1 MKRKISR
8 WSCGIAVASL
18 AALALVACDN
28 ETLAGPSFNST
39 NSSLAE
45 SSSSEIVARPT
56 CDALSPECGYTVEEL
71 CRMGETRFCGNSS
84 SSSVIPLSS
93 QCAALL
99 PECGYTVEQL
109 CEMGITYYCAN
120 SSSSVQHPSSSS
132 SVETCPIGTHRTS
145 TCRGKDFYVPVCC
158 EDEDDPIETCQHVS
172 DVKCEACL
180 PGEKCI
186 CHPCNER
193 LESESRDCSTG
204 KELYCKDGEWKTS
217 TEICPNGR
225 WTTSCGDKEF
235 HEPVCCTE
243 EMRGTCKHI
252 SDYDGMTA
260 QGDCVNQNGSSAVD
274 CVTGDNY
281 QCRNNNWEKVAC
293 LNIKPDECKPGMGGC
308 GYRLCEPNGIKEIAD
323 CESGAIYYCDGE
335 KWEVKETENNQRC
348 ARGELEYCEAC
359 YREGE
364 FEGHYKCENGK
375 WKEYGLGDEICVH
388 VSKLKCKLGMVGC
401 GSCDPIYEGT
411 IAEDC
416 ETGYPYQCH
425 NGFWSEISVLPRC
438 DALSP
443 ECGYSEY
450 ELCSKYGLK
459 EYCNDKWLSEPCDGS
474 ESSRDLRIYA
484 NDDLYRSE
492 NYICVNGKWVERY
505 RFYECAEELECD
517 NPSIRCQSSPH
528 IGTACDGDG
537 TTKGI
542 DGCVLYCSNGAYLY
556 APPPM

>member
-1 MKRKISR
+1 MNHKITR
-8 WSCGIAVASL
+8 MSCGVAVASL
-18 AALALVACDN
+18 AMLALVACDN
-28 ETLAGPSFNST
+28 ETLNGPSFESPKSSIAESS
-39 NSSLAE
+39 SSLAE
-45 SSSSEIVARPT
+45 SSSSLVVSSSAVESSSSEMVVRPR
-56 CDALSPECGYTVEEL
+56 CDALDPECGYTVEEL
-71 CRMGETRFCGNSS
+71 CRMGETRYCNNSS
-84 SSSVIPLSS
+84 SSAVVL
-93 QCAALL
+93 
-99 PECGYTVEQL
+99 
-109 CEMGITYYCAN
+109 
-120 SSSSVQHPSSSS
+120 PSSSS
-132 SVETCPIGTHRTS
+132 IVQSS
-145 TCRGKDFYVPVCC
+145 SSA
-158 EDEDDPIETCQHVS
+158 IEQS
-172 DVKCEACL
+172 
-180 PGEKCI
+180 
-186 CHPCNER
+186 
-193 LESESRDCSTG
+193 
-204 KELYCKDGEWKTS
+204 
-217 TEICPNGR
+217 CPNGR
-225 WTTSCGDKEF
+225 WTTVCGDKWLQK
-235 HEPVCCTE
+235 PVCCE
-243 EMRGTCKHI
+243 EEPVENCRHI

-260 QGDCVNQNGSSAVD
+260 QGNCVNQNGSSAVD

-281 QCRNNNWEKVAC
+281 QCRNNYWEKVSC

-323 CESGAIYYCDGE
+323 CESGTIYYCNGE
-335 KWEVKETENNQRC
+335 IWKVKETENNKRC
-348 ARGELEYCEAC
+348 ADGELEYCEAC

-375 WKEYGLGDEICVH
+375 WREYGLGDEICVH
-388 VSKLKCKLGMVGC
+388 VSKLKCKLGTVGC

-416 ETGYPYQCH
+416 ETGFPYQCH

-528 IGTACDGDG
+528 IGTSCDGDG
-537 TTKGI
+537 TTKEI

>member
-1 MKRKISR
+1 MNHKITR
-8 WSCGIAVASL
+8 MSCGVAVASL
-18 AALALVACDN
+18 AMLALVACDN
-28 ETLAGPSFNST
+28 ETLNGPSFESPKSSIAESS
-39 NSSLAE
+39 SSLAE
-45 SSSSEIVARPT
+45 SSSSLVVSSSAVESSSSEMVVRPR
-56 CDALSPECGYTVEEL
+56 CDALDPECGYTVEEL
-71 CRMGETRFCGNSS
+71 CRMGETRYCNNSS
-84 SSSVIPLSS
+84 SSAVVL
-93 QCAALL
+93 
-99 PECGYTVEQL
+99 
-109 CEMGITYYCAN
+109 
-120 SSSSVQHPSSSS
+120 PSSSS
-132 SVETCPIGTHRTS
+132 IVQSS
-145 TCRGKDFYVPVCC
+145 SSA
-158 EDEDDPIETCQHVS
+158 IEQS
-172 DVKCEACL
+172 
-180 PGEKCI
+180 
-186 CHPCNER
+186 
-193 LESESRDCSTG
+193 
-204 KELYCKDGEWKTS
+204 
-217 TEICPNGR
+217 CPNGR
-225 WTTSCGDKEF
+225 WTTVCGDKWLQK
-235 HEPVCCTE
+235 PVCCE
-243 EMRGTCKHI
+243 EEPVENCRHI

-260 QGDCVNQNGSSAVD
+260 QGNCVNQNGSSAVD

-281 QCRNNNWEKVAC
+281 QCRNNYWEKVSC

-323 CESGAIYYCDGE
+323 CESGAIYYCNGE
-335 KWEVKETENNQRC
+335 IWKVKETENNKRC
-348 ARGELEYCEAC
+348 ADGELEYCEAC

-375 WKEYGLGDEICVH
+375 WREYGLGDETCVH
-388 VSKLKCKLGMVGC
+388 VSKLKCKLGTVGC

-411 IAEDC
+411 ITEDC
-416 ETGYPYQCH
+416 ETGFPYQCH

-528 IGTACDGDG
+528 IGTACDVEGMSEE
-537 TTKGI
+537 I
-542 DGCVLYCSNGAYLY
+542 DGCVLLCSNGAYLY
-556 APPPM
+556 ALPPM

>member
-1 MKRKISR
+1 MNHKITR
-8 WSCGIAVASL
+8 MSCGVAVASL
-18 AALALVACDN
+18 AVLALVACDN
-28 ETLAGPSFNST
+28 ETLSGPNFNST
-39 NSSLAE
+39 NSSLTE
-45 SSSSEIVARPT
+45 SSSSEIVAHPT

-71 CRMGETRFCGNSS
+71 CRMGETRYCKTSS
-84 SSSVIPLSS
+84 SSSAQSSSSELRLSS
-93 QCAALL
+93 MCNAFL
-99 PECGYTVEQL
+99 PECGYSVEEL
-109 CEMGITYYCAN
+109 CRMGRTYYCQN
-120 SSSSVQHPSSSS
+120 SSSSVARSSSS
-132 SVETCPIGTHRTS
+132 NEWCKHVTDVECEPCP
-145 TCRGKDFYVPVCC
+145 
-158 EDEDDPIETCQHVS
+158 
-172 DVKCEACL
+172 

-186 CHPCNER
+186 CHPCDSKEGTQ
-193 LESESRDCSTG
+193 SRDCKTFVDL
-204 KELYCKDGEWKTS
+204 KCIDGEWQTPD
-217 TEICPNGR
+217 EFCPNGR
-225 WTTSCGDKEF
+225 WTTVCGDKWL
-235 HEPVCCTE
+235 HNPVCCE
-243 EMRGTCKHI
+243 EEPVENCRHI

-260 QGDCVNQNGSSAVD
+260 QGNCVNQNGSSAVD

-281 QCRNNNWEKVAC
+281 QCRNNYWEKVAC

-323 CESGAIYYCDGE
+323 CESGTIYYCNGE
-335 KWEVKETENNQRC
+335 IWKVKETENNKRC
-348 ARGELEYCEAC
+348 ADGELEYCEAC

-375 WKEYGLGDEICVH
+375 WREYGLGDEICVH
-388 VSKLKCKLGMVGC
+388 VSKLKCKLGTVGC

-416 ETGYPYQCH
+416 ETGFPYQCH

-484 NDDLYRSE
+484 KDDLYRSE
-492 NYICVNGKWVERY
+492 NYICVNGKWMERY

-517 NPSIRCQSSPH
+517 RPSLRCQESSV
-528 IGTACDGDG
+528 IGTACKNEGESSE
-537 TTKGI
+537 I
-542 DGCVLYCSNGAYLY
+542 DGCVFLCSAGRFLY